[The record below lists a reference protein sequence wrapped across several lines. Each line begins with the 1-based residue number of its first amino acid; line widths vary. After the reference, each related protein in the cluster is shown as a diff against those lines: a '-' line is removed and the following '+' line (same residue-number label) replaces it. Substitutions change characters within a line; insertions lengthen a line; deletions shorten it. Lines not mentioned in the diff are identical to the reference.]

1 MGLLNALLT
10 QMHKETYGGGVSL
23 QEGPCSVHEKY
34 VLVWVTPVDFYL
46 HSLIFQVEKGLYL
59 EMTFAPFG
67 AAKTAPAYQR
77 LNGLNL
83 TDVWGFCIK
92 ST

>member
-1 MGLLNALLT
+1 M
-10 QMHKETYGGGVSL
+10 GGVSL

-34 VLVWVTPVDFYL
+34 VLVWVTLVDFYI

-77 LNGLNL
+77 LDGLNL
-83 TDVWGFCIK
+83 IDVWGFCIK
-92 ST
+92 RM